1 MGCKAIDG
9 QVARRGDAE
18 TGALLETFV
27 CGRAVQM
34 WGVDLSLFQF
44 HGQLTWAVFFL
55 NADRTI
61 YGRYGSRA
69 PTGTSGF
76 RGNDRFVSLEGFKK
90 AMRGALELH
99 AGHPQNKA
107 SLAGKTGPAPQVRS
121 PELFP
126 AAKRFPI
133 KRAEENQGKGCIHCH
148 QVQDWEYIEARGKGA
163 PVPDRLL
170 WTYPMPDAV
179 GLTFDPAERATVT
192 AVAAGSAAEKGGWKK
207 GDQVLSLEGQPI
219 LSIADVQW
227 VLHQAAEPGSVK
239 GEVERGGKKAAV
251 TVALAAGWRRTFSYA
266 DNLSVGWAS
275 RQRVAGMRLESLPDD
290 DRRKLGLAPGTL
302 ALRIRDLSPDFAR
315 DRNVSPK
322 KVGLRKGDVIV
333 EVDGRKDPMTES
345 EFLAYLVQKKKP
357 ADQADLTYVRGGQT
371 AKVAI
376 DVP

>member
-1 MGCKAIDG
+1 
-9 QVARRGDAE
+9 
-18 TGALLETFV
+18 
-27 CGRAVQM
+27 M
-34 WGVDLSLFQF
+34 WGADLSLFQF

-76 RGNDRFVSLEGFKK
+76 RGNDRFVTLDGFKK
-90 AMRGALELH
+90 AMQGALELH
-99 AGHPQNKA
+99 AAYPANKS
-107 SLAGKTGPAPQVRS
+107 SLAGKTGPAPQAKS
-121 PELFP
+121 PELMPPAQKFP
-126 AAKRFPI
+126 V

-170 WTYPMPDAV
+170 WTYPMPDAL

-192 AVAAGSAAEKGGWKK
+192 AVAAGSAAEKGGWKA
-207 GDQVLSLEGQPI
+207 GDKLLALEGQPI

-227 VLHQAAEPGSVK
+227 VLHQAPEPGALK

-251 TVALAAGWRRTFSYA
+251 SVELAAGWRRTFSYA

-275 RQRVAGMRLESLPDD
+275 RQRVAGMRLDALAPDEKQ
-290 DRRKLGLAPGTL
+290 KLGLAAGAL

-322 KVGLRKGDVIV
+322 KVGLLKGDVIV
-333 EVDGRKDPMTES
+333 ELDGQKAALTES

-357 ADQADLTYVRGGQT
+357 GDKAELAYVRGGQT
-371 AKVAI
+371 SKVTI